1 MVLTLDLLF
10 NNPGIIR
17 AVIDRVQATKMDEI
31 FWKRY
36 LKFERSKART
46 FKTYIGTVSGVTP
59 GSIIDRNANKPLRG
73 RKALGT
79 GIGEVADLGDRY
91 QLDNDRLEILADL
104 IANFNAA
111 NSKDEESAMNAIID
125 FIVDDMRQTML
136 APHKRMDLVLG
147 SLRSTGKAQVETK
160 DNINGV
166 STLDI
171 ELPVNGLEP
180 NKEDGNNFI
189 SYLQNVIS
197 SQKASVGVFDS
208 MEMTRQTFVKNIIN
222 ASEFKDSYK
231 RLFGSAELAAKGGML
246 TEGMVNEV
254 FTSFG
259 LPSVKVIEDYVQI
272 DENRIENAFA
282 ENRISLLPK
291 GELGKMRHYTP
302 YEMRDKVPGKTYTT
316 LEGDMFISSVRTDE
330 GRFLEYGAAWIPDLR
345 APNKLTIINLDTVNG
360 N

>member
-79 GIGEVADLGDRY
+79 GVGEVADLGDRY
-91 QLDNDRLEILADL
+91 QLDSDRLEVLADL
-104 IANFNAA
+104 IANFN
-111 NSKDEESAMNAIID
+111 SIEPVGRESAMNAIVD
-125 FIVDDMRQTML
+125 FIVDDMRQVML

-147 SLRSTGKAQVETK
+147 ALRSTGKAQVETK

-171 ELPVNGLEP
+171 ELPVNELKP
-180 NKEDGNNFI
+180 TKEDGNNFI
-189 SYLQNVIS
+189 SYLQKVIS
-197 SQKASVGVFDS
+197 SQKASVGVFES

-272 DENRIENAFA
+272 DEDRIENAFA
-282 ENRISLLPK
+282 ENRIALLPK

-302 YEMRDKVPGKTYTT
+302 YEMRDRIPGKNYTI

-330 GRFLEYGAAWIPDLR
+330 GRFLEYGAAWIPDLK
-345 APNKLTIINLDTVNG
+345 APNKISIINLDVVNE